1 MTALGIGPG
10 VVVELA
16 AAQDPRE
23 PRGASAL
30 HAEAV
35 ALALAAVPGL
45 VRGLL
50 LHPELPLA
58 GSLHPALLTDR
69 RLSWCTA
76 TEMRR
81 LRAGG
86 AISAVVPASGSGD
99 RRTTGAAVH
108 LADPT
113 LPVIA
118 IDAGT
123 DPAGAVA
130 SVVAWV
136 DELAVAE
143 APPTLRVALSEE
155 TPTAVSDALATRCD
169 LTVLRAPDAAPPAP
183 WAFDA
188 WIAHLQGTPSGASL
202 SAAAARHPAVVWL
215 DDPCVGPAALERAR
229 AALVPSADAARRLAL
244 DRGLDARPL
253 RLAIA
258 DPADPDG
265 ASAAIA
271 ALVAGLAEP
280 APPPR

>member
-23 PRGASAL
+23 PRGPAAL

-58 GSLHPALLTDR
+58 GALHPALLTDR
-69 RLSWCTA
+69 RLGWCTA

-81 LRAGG
+81 LRRAG
-86 AISAVVPASGSGD
+86 AVAAVVPASGPGD
-99 RRTTGAAVH
+99 RRTTGAAVP

-113 LPVIA
+113 LPVVA
-118 IDAGT
+118 IDADT

-130 SVVAWV
+130 AAVASL
-136 DELAVAE
+136 ELAVTGE
-143 APPTLRVALSEE
+143 PPTLRVALSEE
-155 TPTAVSDALATRCD
+155 TPTAVSDALAARCD
-169 LTVLRAPDAAPPAP
+169 LTALRAPAAVPRAP
-183 WAFDA
+183 WALDA
-188 WIAHLQGTPSGASL
+188 WIVHLQRAPSGETL
-202 SAAAARHPAVVWL
+202 STGAARHPAVVWL
-215 DDPCVGPAALERAR
+215 DHLGGRAAALDRAR
-229 AALVPSADAARRLAL
+229 AAVVPSADAARRLEL

-253 RLAIA
+253 RLAVA
-258 DPADPDG
+258 DPADPDAAG
-265 ASAAIA
+265 AAIA

-280 APPPR
+280 APPHR